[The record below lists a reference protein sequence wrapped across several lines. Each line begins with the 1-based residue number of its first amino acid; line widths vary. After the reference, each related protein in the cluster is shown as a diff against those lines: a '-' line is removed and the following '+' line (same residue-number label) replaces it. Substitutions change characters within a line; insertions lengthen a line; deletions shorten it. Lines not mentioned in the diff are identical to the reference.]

1 MENLIPLVVGL
12 ARPNIPATDASLA
25 QLAHAAR
32 VNCDGSSIAGESV
45 CSISEIRT
53 QMSEAFWR
61 YGRPDDALN
70 VLKGFETDPRKTYPG
85 EEITQP
91 NSSQI
96 LKWRLSALGFW
107 CSLTDFRGP
116 AGCGWTCTQRSVSQ
130 WWRTAWLACSA
141 WHRIPWNTRCA
152 HAIGCQPT

>member
-70 VLKGFETDPRKTYPG
+70 VLQGFETDPRKTYPG

-91 NSSQI
+91 NFFSSGAC
-96 LKWRLSALGFW
+96 LHWGFGAAL
-107 CSLTDFRGP
+107 LTSVALPAVGGPVRRGQFHN
-116 AGCGWTCTQRSVSQ
+116 GGELCGWPARPGTEFPGTHAAH
-130 WWRTAWLACSA
+130 TPSA
-141 WHRIPWNTRCA
+141 AN
-152 HAIGCQPT
+152 

>member
-70 VLKGFETDPRKTYPG
+70 VLQGFETDPRKTYPG

-91 NSSQI
+91 NFFSNGACLHWGFGAALLTSVA
-96 LKWRLSALGFW
+96 LPAVGVNAEVSFTMVENCVAGLLGLAPNSLEHTLRTRHRL
-107 CSLTDFRGP
+107 
-116 AGCGWTCTQRSVSQ
+116 
-130 WWRTAWLACSA
+130 
-141 WHRIPWNTRCA
+141 
-152 HAIGCQPT
+152 PTYMR

>member
-70 VLKGFETDPRKTYPG
+70 VLQGFETDPRKR
-85 EEITQP
+85 ILVRRSP
-91 NSSQI
+91 NPISSQM
-96 LKWRLSALGFW
+96 ALV
-107 CSLTDFRGP
+107 
-116 AGCGWTCTQRSVSQ
+116 CTGV
-130 WWRTAWLACSA
+130 LV
-141 WHRIPWNTRCA
+141 
-152 HAIGCQPT
+152 QPY